1 MIEKIKKELLNLL
14 DKKYQAFSSK
24 LTPNVHN
31 ILGVRLPL
39 LRKIAK
45 RISKENYQ
53 DFFKLNDDE
62 FMELTMLEA
71 MIVGYLPIKE
81 QIKHIENFIPKIN
94 NWAVCDCF
102 CSGLK
107 YFKTNK
113 NKIIFEKYF
122 NSDKEYEL
130 RFAFVVL
137 LNYFIDNDYN
147 YVIDKISEFDNEQY
161 YAKMAAAWCLS
172 ICIIKNYTQCLNDL
186 KTLKIHPWVFK
197 KGITKAIESLRLDKL
212 QKEELKK
219 LRNQSS
225 S

>member
-1 MIEKIKKELLNLL
+1 MIKKIKKELLNLS
-14 DKKYQAFSSK
+14 DKKYQVFSSK
-24 LTPNVHN
+24 LTPNADN

-62 FMELTMLEA
+62 FMELTLLEA
-71 MIVGYLPIKE
+71 MVIGYLPIKE
-81 QIKHIENFIPKIN
+81 QIKYIENFIPKIN

-113 NKIIFEKYF
+113 DKTIFEKYF

-147 YVIDKISEFDNEQY
+147 YTIDKISKFNNEQY

-186 KTLKIHPWVFK
+186 KTLEIHPWVFK
-197 KGITKAIESLRLDKL
+197 KGVTKAIESLRLDKL